1 MPELF
6 CYRASSYRTPVRS
19 RRHGPDSAGR
29 YHHPGSQATQ
39 YFSLHPLGPWAEVT
53 RNQRCASVDD
63 AMEIRVAIWVI
74 RLVVADPPATI
85 DFDAADSG
93 RTLLPISPADLTHDD
108 PTICRALAQA
118 HRDDRSAP
126 KILRVPSAALPGTEN
141 IVILGARRM
150 IEYAIEPM
158 RPIHVPAA
166 VGAVDARPPRD
177 LFRFVRRVGA
187 PDPAFEA
194 WRQGTAHEVPEIDT
208 ANL

>member
-29 YHHPGSQATQ
+29 YHHAGAPATQ
-39 YFSLHPLGPWAEVT
+39 YFALHPLGPWAEVT
-53 RNQRCASVDD
+53 RNQRCESVDD
-63 AMEIRVAIWVI
+63 ALETRIAIWVI
-74 RLVVADPPATI
+74 RLVLPDPPTTI

-93 RTLLPISPADLTHDD
+93 NTLLPISPRDLTDDD

-118 HRDDRSAP
+118 HRDEPSAA
-126 KILRVPSAALPGTEN
+126 KILRVPSAALPGADN
-141 IVILGARRM
+141 IVILGPRRM
-150 IEYAIEPM
+150 IEYAVEPM

-177 LFRFVRRVGA
+177 LFRLVRRLGA
-187 PDPAFEA
+187 PDPAYEA
-194 WRQGTAHEVPEIDT
+194 WRHGVSHDVPEIDT
-208 ANL
+208 VRL